1 MSSRRRWSGFD
12 SDVAYRRNLF
22 AVTSASFI
30 GFMGFTLV
38 MPFLPLYFH
47 LLGVDDV
54 GRVAMWS
61 GLSLGVTPAL
71 TALLAPLWGRVAD
84 RFGRKLMI
92 ERSLV
97 SFVVI
102 MTAMAFV
109 TRPWHVF
116 ALRVVQGL
124 FAGYGALTLAMAA
137 DSAPTG
143 KMAQAIGTVQTA
155 QRLGPALGP
164 VFGGSIAAIVGLRRA
179 FMVAAAFYLIALV
192 VMFFVYDERAAH
204 QAASPRSAGGA
215 RAPGSVTFGNVLAF
229 ENFLLMAVVIFGF
242 QFVDRSFGPVL
253 PLYIGE
259 LGAAPA
265 RIPLVSG
272 ILFSFSAGA
281 GAIGH
286 HFCARLL
293 QRRTATQLIAASS
306 AVAAAAAI
314 GYLAAR
320 DARWLFLATPIFGLA
335 IGVGTTAAYTAAAAV
350 IPANVRGTGFGLLTT
365 ASLIGLAVSPAVS
378 GLLAATSIRAVF
390 ALDVVAL
397 IALAIAVH
405 RLGGTGDRTSST
417 PSEEPVPENS

>member
-1 MSSRRRWSGFD
+1 M
-12 SDVAYRRNLF
+12 V
-22 AVTSASFI
+22 
-30 GFMGFTLV
+30 
-38 MPFLPLYFH
+38 
-47 LLGVDDV
+47 
-54 GRVAMWS
+54 
-61 GLSLGVTPAL
+61 
-71 TALLAPLWGRVAD
+71 
-84 RFGRKLMI
+84 
-92 ERSLV
+92 ERSLA
-97 SFVVI
+97 SFVIV
-102 MTAMAFV
+102 MSAMAFV

-137 DSAPTG
+137 DSAPKG
-143 KMAQAIGTVQTA
+143 RMAQAIGTVQTA

-164 VFGGSIAAIVGLRRA
+164 VFGGSIAAIVGLRHA
-179 FMVAAAFYLIALV
+179 FMVAAAFYLIALIL
-192 VMFFVYDERAAH
+192 MFLIYDEPPVRGSGEAAP
-204 QAASPRSAGGA
+204 AAATTD
-215 RAPGSVTFGNVLAF
+215 VTFRNVLAF

-265 RIPLVSG
+265 RIPLISG
-272 ILFSFSAGA
+272 ILFSLTAGA

-306 AVAAAAAI
+306 AVAAAAAL

-335 IGVGTTAAYTAAAAV
+335 IGVGTTAAYTAAAGV

-405 RLGGTGDRTSST
+405 RLGGTGDRPSST

>member
-1 MSSRRRWSGFD
+1 MTYG
-12 SDVAYRRNLF
+12 RNLF
-22 AVTSASFI
+22 AVTAASFI

-38 MPFLPLYFH
+38 MPFLPLYFR

-92 ERSLV
+92 ERSLA
-97 SFVVI
+97 SFVII
-102 MTAMAFV
+102 MAAMAFV

-116 ALRVVQGL
+116 ALRVVQGI

-137 DSAPTG
+137 DSAPKG
-143 KMAQAIGTVQTA
+143 RMAQAIGTVQTA

-164 VFGGSIAAIVGLRRA
+164 VFGGSIAAIVGLRHA
-179 FMVAAAFYLIALV
+179 FMVAAAFYFIALV
-192 VMFFVYDERAAH
+192 LMFFIYDERQAHPAA
-204 QAASPRSAGGA
+204 APKPRRGDGGA
-215 RAPGSVTFGNVLAF
+215 GAPGRVTFRNVLAF

-259 LGAAPA
+259 LGTAPA
-265 RIPLVSG
+265 RIPLMSG
-272 ILFSFSAGA
+272 ILFSITAGG

-286 HFCARLL
+286 HVCARLL
-293 QRRTATQLIAASS
+293 QRRTATELIAAAS
-306 AVAAAAAI
+306 AVAAAAAL

-320 DARWLFLATPIFGLA
+320 DARWLFLATPVFGLA

-365 ASLIGLAVSPAVS
+365 ASLIGLAVSPVVS

-397 IALAIAVH
+397 IALAMAVH

-417 PSEEPVPENS
+417 PSDEPVPENL

>member
-1 MSSRRRWSGFD
+1 MG
-12 SDVAYRRNLF
+12 YRRNLF

-47 LLGVDDV
+47 LLGVEDV

-71 TALLAPLWGRVAD
+71 TALLAPFWGRLAD
-84 RFGRKLMI
+84 RFGRKIMV
-92 ERSLV
+92 ERSLA
-97 SFVVI
+97 SFVVV
-102 MTAMAFV
+102 MSAMAFV

-116 ALRVVQGL
+116 ALRGVQGL
-124 FAGYGALTLAMAA
+124 FAGYGALALTMAA
-137 DSAPTG
+137 DSAPKG
-143 KMAQAIGTVQTA
+143 RMGQAIGTVQTA

-164 VFGGSIAAIVGLRRA
+164 VFGGSLAAIVGLRRG
-179 FMVAAAFYLIALV
+179 FMVAGACYLIALV
-192 VMFFVYDERAAH
+192 VVFLMYDEPPP
-204 QAASPRSAGGA
+204 SPTDRFGEAGLRDESGSTA
-215 RAPGSVTFGNVLAF
+215 DPIRSVTFRDVLAF
-229 ENFLLMAVVIFGF
+229 ENFLLMAVVIFGL

-253 PLYIGE
+253 PLYVGE
-259 LGAAPA
+259 LGTASA

-272 ILFSFSAGA
+272 VLFSIAAGA

-293 QRRTATQLIAASS
+293 QRRTAAQLIAVAS
-306 AVAAAAAI
+306 AVAAVSALAYVAAH
-314 GYLAAR
+314 
-320 DARWLFLATPIFGLA
+320 DVRWLFLATPLFGLA

-365 ASLIGLAVSPAVS
+365 ASLVGLAVSPVVC

-390 ALDVVAL
+390 ALDVVTL
-397 IALAIAVH
+397 GALAIAVH
-405 RLGGTGDRTSST
+405 RLGGDGVKAAKVPAD
-417 PSEEPVPENS
+417 EPVAENL